1 MLEDVIEQILHE
13 MDARIKD
20 LAYKYKEA
28 NKERKKKMYGDI
40 GETFVGRGIKFGLI
54 DFGFDYGHTKKACS
68 FRIIPQ
74 YGADSSRTHGVDFKI
89 DIKDENN
96 EMHTVLVE
104 AKNWDTYSINI
115 EMFFTQI
122 WARFNDVD
130 KTHKYHWF
138 VTINK
143 ACCNDEDILSLCDIF
158 DIIPISLEGKITET
172 SDLNEFIKPA
182 IESFVNSFC
191 QAILRIIQCEKC
203 IEPAPDKM
211 DLPTKT
217 DKIKYYL
224 RKGYPDRIICLKF
237 NITQGHLSKIKNQM
251 KKDGEWILD
260 RRSKEAE
267 DDKKL

>member
-13 MDARIKD
+13 MDAKIKR
-20 LAYKYKEA
+20 LAYKYKDA
-28 NKERKKKMYGDI
+28 DKERKKKMYGDI
-40 GETFVGRGIKFGLI
+40 GETFVGRGIKFGLM
-54 DFGFDYGHTKKACS
+54 DFGFDYGRTDTPCS
-68 FRIIPQ
+68 FRITRQ
-74 YGADSSRTHGVDFKI
+74 YGADSNGLHGVDFKV

-104 AKNWDTYSINI
+104 AKNWGDYLISSDMFINQI
-115 EMFFTQI
+115 LPRFT
-122 WARFNDVD
+122 DVD
-130 KTHKYHWF
+130 KKHECYWF
-138 VTINK
+138 VTLNCASYRSILFSCMMHGINV
-143 ACCNDEDILSLCDIF
+143 
-158 DIIPISLEGKITET
+158 IPLEGKITET
-172 SDLNEFIKPA
+172 SDLNEFIRPA

-191 QAILRIIQCEKC
+191 QSILRIIQCEKC
-203 IEPAPDKM
+203 IKPAPDKM

-267 DDKKL
+267 DDKLL